1 MYDMFIGMIKEDT
14 ISTVIEELAYN
25 LKLSFSLLSNAKP
38 NLRQLSATIILSVT
52 RSIVSSSCPDSYK
65 PLKITLS
72 KLLQDAFDECLDKKN
87 SRISLKFFEDCL
99 ERSTEFTTR
108 ALLSRLVRGT
118 IDGKT
123 PYLRSECCKIVS
135 VILKKKESQF
145 EDKDITKFIIKEC
158 LHLAKNIGRA
168 LSTSSSSSLSS
179 SDSGISRKDSDHRTK
194 RIKPILLCIKDL
206 SLLLKSQQTSKTTAK
221 SSTKMATTELGK
233 AVKTV
238 SGINPNL
245 KQLVEQILA
254 NLGENESKGDDNKNG
269 DDNVN
274 AKDKSNNKR
283 KKGDVPISGKT
294 GASEVEKLRDW
305 SLEDEN
311 EKKARAVKRSKFKA
325 N

>member
-25 LKLSFSLLSNAKP
+25 LELSFSLLSNAKP

-145 EDKDITKFIIKEC
+145 EDKDFRANLTKP
-158 LHLAKNIGRA
+158 
-168 LSTSSSSSLSS
+168 SLKMVHEY
-179 SDSGISRKDSDHRTK
+179 ISRVHPTVTNKTK
-194 RIKPILLCIKDL
+194 KKIVEFFKR
-206 SLLLKSQQTSKTTAK
+206 
-221 SSTKMATTELGK
+221 
-233 AVKTV
+233 VKE
-238 SGINPNL
+238 
-245 KQLVEQILA
+245 QEQIPLF
-254 NLGENESKGDDNKNG
+254 
-269 DDNVN
+269 
-274 AKDKSNNKR
+274 
-283 KKGDVPISGKT
+283 
-294 GASEVEKLRDW
+294 
-305 SLEDEN
+305 
-311 EKKARAVKRSKFKA
+311 VKRHTEYFQDKKSIYLWFGFGLLRKLYRS
-325 N
+325 

>member
-1 MYDMFIGMIKEDT
+1 
-14 ISTVIEELAYN
+14 
-25 LKLSFSLLSNAKP
+25 
-38 NLRQLSATIILSVT
+38 
-52 RSIVSSSCPDSYK
+52 
-65 PLKITLS
+65 
-72 KLLQDAFDECLDKKN
+72 
-87 SRISLKFFEDCL
+87 
-99 ERSTEFTTR
+99 
-108 ALLSRLVRGT
+108 
-118 IDGKT
+118 
-123 PYLRSECCKIVS
+123 
-135 VILKKKESQF
+135 
-145 EDKDITKFIIKEC
+145 
-158 LHLAKNIGRA
+158 
-168 LSTSSSSSLSS
+168 
-179 SDSGISRKDSDHRTK
+179 
-194 RIKPILLCIKDL
+194 
-206 SLLLKSQQTSKTTAK
+206 
-221 SSTKMATTELGK
+221 MATTELGK

-245 KQLVEQILA
+245 KQLVEQIIA